1 MLRYSLRRAVW
12 LLPTLILV
20 TFLVYVALRLGT
32 DPLASYRR
40 TNIRVSKKKVDEYI
54 AANGLYSGAFGYVRG
69 YFQWLWGFVTLD
81 WPRSIKGSR
90 EVWPHLKDALAN
102 SLRLGLVASFV
113 GILVGNAFGVL
124 AALRPGRLRDTLVNS
139 TALVG
144 LAVPPFVS
152 ALLLQLLFA
161 VYWQK
166 WFGYALFPVSGV
178 YPAGHQGFD
187 LLLMLK
193 HMALPVIVVS
203 IQSIAVYSRYMRAS
217 LLDVLNSE
225 YMRTARSKGISER
238 RVLVHHALR
247 NALIPVTTLAFLDV
261 GAVVGGLII
270 TEGLF
275 EYPGMG
281 RFFLVAYSN
290 GDFPEL
296 MPWMVLIIG
305 SVVVFNLFADI
316 AYAKLDP
323 RIRLG

>member
-1 MLRYSLRRAVW
+1 MN
-12 LLPTLILV
+12 T
-20 TFLVYVALRLGT
+20 
-32 DPLASYRR
+32 
-40 TNIRVSKKKVDEYI
+40 
-54 AANGLYSGAFGYVRG
+54 AA
-69 YFQWLWGFVTLD
+69 
-81 WPRSIKGSR
+81 
-90 EVWPHLKDALAN
+90 
-102 SLRLGLVASFV
+102 FV
-113 GILVGNAFGVL
+113 GI
-124 AALRPGRLRDTLVNS
+124 S
-139 TALVG
+139 I
-144 LAVPPFVS
+144 PPYVS
-152 ALLLQLLFA
+152 AILFQLLFA
-161 VYWQK
+161 VYWSR
-166 WFGYALFPVSGV
+166 WFGSTLFPTSGV
-178 YPAGHQGFD
+178 YPPGQMGFD
-187 LLLMLK
+187 LGLMIK
-193 HMALPVIVVS
+193 HMVLPTFVVA
-203 IQSIAVYSRYMRAS
+203 IQIIAVYSRYMRSS

>member
-1 MLRYSLRRAVW
+1 MLRYALRRGVW
-12 LLPTLILV
+12 LIPTIILV

-32 DPLASYRR
+32 DPVASYKR
-40 TNIRVSKKKVDEYI
+40 TNIRVSKKKLDQYI
-54 AANGLYSGAFGYVRG
+54 AANGLYTGAFGYVRG
-69 YFQWLWGFVTLD
+69 YFAWLWGFVTLD

-90 EVWPHLKDALAN
+90 DVFVHLKDALAN
-102 SLRLGLVASFV
+102 SLRLGIIASFV
-113 GILVGNAFGVL
+113 GILLGNALGVF
-124 AALRPGRLRDTLVNS
+124 AALRPGRLRDTVVNS
-139 TALVG
+139 GALVG

-166 WFGYALFPVSGV
+166 WFGYSLFPVAGV
-178 YPAGHQGFD
+178 YPPGHQGFD
-187 LLLMLK
+187 LFLMLK
-193 HMALPVIVVS
+193 HMFLPVVVVS
-203 IQSIAVYSRYMRAS
+203 IQSVAVYSRYMRAS

-270 TEGLF
+270 TEGMF

-281 RFFLVAYSN
+281 RFFLIAYGN

-296 MPWMVLIIG
+296 MPWMVVIIG
-305 SVVVFNLFADI
+305 SVVTFNLLADL

>member
-1 MLRYSLRRAVW
+1 VW
-12 LLPTLILV
+12 LVPTIVLV

-32 DPLASYRR
+32 DPVASYKR
-40 TNIRVSKKKVDEYI
+40 TNIRVSKKKLDQYI

-69 YFQWLWGFVTLD
+69 YFAWLWGFVTLD

-90 EVWPHLKDALAN
+90 DVFVTLKDALAN
-102 SLRLGLVASFV
+102 SLRLGLISTVV
-113 GILVGNAFGVL
+113 GILVGNTLGVL
-124 AALRPGRLRDTLVNS
+124 AALRPGRLRDTMVNS
-139 TALVG
+139 GALVG

-166 WFGYALFPVSGV
+166 WFGFALFPVAGV
-178 YPAGHQGFD
+178 YPPGHQGFD
-187 LLLMLK
+187 LLLMVK
-193 HMALPVIVVS
+193 HMILPIIVVS

-270 TEGLF
+270 TEGMF

-281 RFFLVAYSN
+281 RFFLVAYGN

-296 MPWMVLIIG
+296 MPWMVVIIG
-305 SVVVFNLFADI
+305 SVVVFNLFADL